1 MLYSSHPWHI
11 IRKIYEQKNQ
21 KHNATKI
28 QTQEWNIQMQDDK
41 NTKLKPWKR
50 VYINRRRRIHL
61 IKLFVNFLYF
71 FQVSKQLTHNSTIRQ
86 REQLR
91 ILQIINFHKIK
102 QYLHNKI
109 LSKIRNWL
117 QVWLLKSFTNYKNT
131 SNRNKAYIEKGIS

>member
-1 MLYSSHPWHI
+1 
-11 IRKIYEQKNQ
+11 
-21 KHNATKI
+21 
-28 QTQEWNIQMQDDK
+28 MQDDK

-117 QVWLLKSFTNYKNT
+117 QV
-131 SNRNKAYIEKGIS
+131 